1 MRLDKETR
9 LIIKRALQEDIGH
22 EDITTL
28 FTIPYHFKTE
38 AVIIAKEKGILC
50 GMDIAK
56 AVFKE
61 RDSGVFFKAF
71 KKDGDKFRSN
81 QKIAFIKGD
90 ARIVLSAER
99 VALNFLSLFSGIATT
114 TREFV
119 DKCRG
124 TKAKILDTRKT
135 TPNLRVLE
143 KYAVRIGGGF
153 NHRKSLGE
161 AILIKDNHLRAGRFM
176 KDGRLDAIK
185 MAKCISYVRT
195 LPSVKTELEVETLH
209 DFKAIIKYK
218 PDIVMLDNFDVKNM
232 RKAVKYRNKNFP
244 QVTLEASGGVK
255 LENVRKIAKSGVDF
269 ISIGSLT
276 HSPKAIDFSLEITNS
291 KA

>member
-1 MRLDKETR
+1 MHLDKETR

-61 RDSGVFFKAF
+61 RGKKVFFKAF
-71 KKDGDKFRSN
+71 VEDGEPFRSN
-81 QKIAFIKGD
+81 QRIASIKGD
-90 ARIVLSAER
+90 ARVVLSAER

-114 TREFV
+114 TKEFV
-119 DKCRG
+119 NRCRG
-124 TKAKILDTRKT
+124 TKAEILDTRKT

-143 KYAVRIGGGF
+143 KYAVRIGGGL

-161 AILIKDNHLRAGRFM
+161 AILIKDNHLRAGKFM
-176 KDGRLDAIK
+176 RNNRLDAVK

-195 LPSVKTELEVETLH
+195 LPSVKVEIEVETLE

-218 PDIVMLDNFDVKNM
+218 PDVVMLDNFDIKNM
-232 RKAVKYRNKNFP
+232 RKAVKFRDKNFTH
-244 QVTLEASGGVK
+244 VKLEASGGVR
-255 LENVRKIAKSGVDF
+255 LENVRQIAKSGVDF

-276 HSPKAIDFSLEITNS
+276 HSPKAVDFSLEVIQHR
-291 KA
+291 

>member
-1 MRLDKETR
+1 MRLDREVR
-9 LIIKRALQEDIGH
+9 FIIKKALQEDIGH

-38 AVIIAKEKGILC
+38 AVIIAKEKGVLC
-50 GMDIAK
+50 GMDIAR

-61 RDSGVFFKAF
+61 RYKKVFFKAF
-71 KKDGDKFRSN
+71 KKDGETFRRN
-81 QKIAFIKGD
+81 QRIASIKGD
-90 ARIVLSAER
+90 ARVVLSAER

-114 TREFV
+114 TKEFV

-143 KYAVRIGGGF
+143 KYAVRMGGGF

-161 AILIKDNHLRAGRFM
+161 AILIKDNHLRAGKFM
-176 KDGRLDAIK
+176 RNNRLDAVK
-185 MAKCISYVRT
+185 MAKCLSYVRT
-195 LPSVKTELEVETLH
+195 LPSVKVEIEVETLE
-209 DFKAIIKYK
+209 DFKAIIRYK
-218 PDIVMLDNFDVKNM
+218 PDVVMLDNFDIKNI
-232 RKAVKYRNKNFP
+232 RKAVKFRDKNFTH
-244 QVTLEASGGVK
+244 VRLEASGGVR
-255 LENVRKIAKSGVDF
+255 LENVRQIAKSGVDF

-276 HSPKAIDFSLEITNS
+276 HSPKAVDFSLEIIEKN
-291 KA
+291 